1 MSSLAHFT
9 GVLYTPAW
17 VFLCLFTTLAVVGQN
32 IEQAE
37 VKHPRFFVCSHQ
49 LRKINL
55 TFGCLSEHIEQ
66 EDSKEKLTKPY

>member
-1 MSSLAHFT
+1 MTPRGVVYTLRSVLRGLIMSSLAHFT

-37 VKHPRFFVCSHQ
+37 VKHPRFLFVVSHSY
-49 LRKINL
+49 
-55 TFGCLSEHIEQ
+55 C
-66 EDSKEKLTKPY
+66 